1 MQQLKLIVLKV
12 CSSKTL
18 YFFLAS
24 FFSMIMKRLISV
36 KKITN
41 MIVVILIC
49 LSGADAL
56 LNTDLE
62 KDLSLQDGYFG
73 IVRTAVL
80 PENVSLDAEEYAVL
94 SALIEKIYSAD
105 KNKSMPILIRD
116 YTDFPE
122 QMTDSLSKRLKS
134 LQQIALE
141 DLTTKNSRKFK
152 LMRQF
157 NLSSKYLLVNEQDNP
172 GVEGILGFSR
182 VGFNE
187 GKTQALVHVDEI
199 RRWYVSDSFL
209 VLLEKEN
216 GGWKVEEEEMTC
228 IGE

>member
-1 MQQLKLIVLKV
+1 
-12 CSSKTL
+12 
-18 YFFLAS
+18 
-24 FFSMIMKRLISV
+24 MIMKRLISV

-41 MIVVILIC
+41 MIVIILIC
-49 LSGADAL
+49 LGGADAL

-62 KDLSLQDGYFG
+62 KDPPLHDDFSG

-80 PENVSLDAEEYAVL
+80 PENVSLDAEEYAVF

-105 KNKSMPILIRD
+105 KNKSMPIPIRD
-116 YTDFPE
+116 YTFFAE
-122 QMTDSLSKRLKS
+122 QMTGSFGKSLKS
-134 LQQIALE
+134 LQQITLE

-157 NLSSKYLLVNEQDNP
+157 NLSINYLLVNEQDNP
-172 GVEGILGFSR
+172 EVEGILGFSR

-199 RRWYVSDSFL
+199 KRWYVSEGYL

-216 GGWKVEEEEMTC
+216 EGWKVEEEEMTY

>member
-1 MQQLKLIVLKV
+1 M
-12 CSSKTL
+12 T
-18 YFFLAS
+18 
-24 FFSMIMKRLISV
+24 MKRLISV

-41 MIVVILIC
+41 MIVVLIC
-49 LSGADAL
+49 LGGAYAL

-62 KDLSLQDGYFG
+62 KDLSLLDGYFG
-73 IVRTAVL
+73 IFRTAVL
-80 PENVSLDAEEYAVL
+80 HENVSPDAEEYAVL
-94 SALIEKIYSAD
+94 SALIEEIYSAD

-116 YTDFPE
+116 YTDLPE

-199 RRWYVSDSFL
+199 RRWYVSDGFL

-216 GGWKVEEEEMTC
+216 GGWKVEEEEMTG